1 MSRIGFFCIATSCG
15 RLSSRAQG
23 GAVKPEMG
31 REVVPVNRVQLL
43 LASAAILLAAIL
55 AVALAPRA
63 SIAPAT
69 APGDLGELIPMH
81 FGQWTFDPGIVLVT
95 PSPEKRDGDL
105 ATPGKLFGIYSQVL
119 GRGYRSANGD
129 VVMLMIAYGPAQG
142 GQLQAHRPE
151 LCYVASGFR
160 ITDKTDAAI
169 GYRDGTSPI
178 PITRLTAVKGARL
191 EPVSYWMR
199 VGDTLTHGIVDRQI
213 VRFKFG
219 LRGIIPDGALIRTS
233 TVGLAPDASFR
244 LQDRFIRDLLAAV
257 PAADLPF
264 FTGTG

>member
-1 MSRIGFFCIATSCG
+1 MKQEVG
-15 RLSSRAQG
+15 RD
-23 GAVKPEMG
+23 
-31 REVVPVNRVQLL
+31 VVPVNRVQLL
-43 LASAAILLAAIL
+43 LASAAILLAAIF
-55 AVALAPRA
+55 AFALAPRA
-63 SIAPAT
+63 LNAPAT
-69 APGDLGELIPMH
+69 APGDLGELIPTH

-95 PSPEKRDGDL
+95 PSPEKRAGDL
-105 ATPGKLFGIYSQVL
+105 EAPANLFGIYSQVL

-129 VVMLMIAYGPAQG
+129 VVMLMVAYGPAQG

-160 ITDKTDAAI
+160 ITDKTDAEV
-169 GYRDGTSPI
+169 GYRDGTSRI
-178 PITRLTAVKGARL
+178 RITRLTAVKGARL

-213 VRFKFG
+213 VRLKFG

-233 TVGLAPDASFR
+233 TVGLPPDASFR

-257 PAADLPF
+257 PASNLPF